1 MISIL
6 LVLALVISAVFPWRQ
21 PGVMAESGREASG
34 QIFAFDDAKFYDALK
49 KGLSSFL
56 NNNGAILAY
65 DDEKTTLTLDME
77 KVRVVQIKGVD
88 MTNGNSP
95 DILKTLLQGAGRLSN
110 FGLEDCKLGGFD
122 LSVLDNKA
130 NLEYLYLLETGIQ
143 KMPDLTLRNLTYLN
157 LSENDFSAQ
166 GACANITK
174 EKLPSLTSLYLDNC
188 RLSDIDFI
196 KNAGKLKTLSLGDNK
211 LTDDAISLLL
221 DMSGDNLS
229 DLTRLNVGKTVHD
242 MDGSHMINVS
252 SSNRFTD
259 LANLALL
266 SRRFQK
272 LTSVD
277 LTYLNITSL
286 RDFVGVRDGV
296 TFKLQKNK
304 ILDFAGLEGN
314 GQFELTDQMY
324 TISGNFAAGY
334 EIEIPELIQ
343 RIREEQDVL
352 HGELRYTNCGISD
365 DGTKLV
371 IEPDVSVASL
381 KVTTGKLRESTITLK
396 LKRIPHFTVPQN
408 LTAEVGDRL
417 ADVSLPQGFT
427 WMAPDLTLKTA
438 GIHTYKAV
446 YTPSNLEWYV
456 VVDNID
462 IPVNVKSDVP
472 EPAPTGEPTPVP
484 VTPAPTPEAPIPPQ
498 IPTSTPEAPTPVPV
512 VPTST
517 PEVPTPAPQ
526 IPTSTPEV
534 PTPTPVVPTSA
545 PEVPTPTPEA
555 PIPSQPPSTPDVPVP
570 TPYGTKTPMP
580 VQPGPSTP
588 TPKPDESD
596 QDGNQIEKRK
606 DLSLLL
612 AAGKQKG
619 SRDVRLTWRKWNGCS
634 GYEVYCSYCD
644 GKQNYKKL
652 KTVSNKG
659 KRVADHKNLKKN
671 RAYKYYVVTYEIKDG
686 RKHYLAKSPII
697 HVAMDQEPRT
707 NVKSIKLNKK
717 KVTLKKNQTFLIR
730 ATDKKENKK
739 KKLLS
744 HEETFRYYTD
754 DKKVVG
760 LSKKGKIRAKQK
772 GTCTVFVIAN
782 NGVASKVK
790 VTVK

>member
-1 MISIL
+1 MKSKRKMISIV

-21 PGVMAESGREASG
+21 TGVMAESGREASG

-95 DILKTLLQGAGRLSN
+95 DILKTLLQGAERLSN

-462 IPVNVKSDVP
+462 IPVNVKSDMP
-472 EPAPTGEPTPVP
+472 EPTPLV
-484 VTPAPTPEAPIPPQ
+484 
-498 IPTSTPEAPTPVPV
+498 PTSTPEVPTPPSLAPTTAPEVPTPTPV

-517 PEVPTPAPQ
+517 PEVPTPTPETP
-526 IPTSTPEV
+526 IPTPL
-534 PTPTPVVPTSA
+534 
-545 PEVPTPTPEA
+545 
-555 PIPSQPPSTPDVPVP
+555 PSTPNVPIP
-570 TPYGTKTPMP
+570 TPYVPKPP
-580 VQPGPSTP
+580 TP

-730 ATDKKENKK
+730 ATAKKENKK

-782 NGVASKVK
+782 NGVVSKVK

>member
-1 MISIL
+1 MKPKRKMISIV
-6 LVLALVISAVFPWRQ
+6 LVLALVISLVFPWRQ
-21 PGVMAESGREASG
+21 TGVMAESGREASG
-34 QIFAFDDAKFYDALK
+34 QIFTFDDAKFYDALK
-49 KGLSSFL
+49 KGLPSFS

-65 DDEKTTLTLDME
+65 DDENTTLTLDME
-77 KVRVVQIKGVD
+77 RVRVVQIKGVD

-110 FGLEDCKLGGFD
+110 FGLQNCKLGGFD

-130 NLEYLYLLETGIQ
+130 DLEYLYLLKTGIQ
-143 KMPDLTLRNLTYLN
+143 QMPDLTLRNLTYLN

-196 KNAGKLKTLSLGDNK
+196 NNVGKLTTLSLGDNK
-211 LTDDAISLLL
+211 LTDDAISSLL
-221 DMSGDNLS
+221 DMSGDDLS

-242 MDGSHMINVS
+242 MGGSHMINVS

-266 SRRFQK
+266 SQRFPK

-334 EIEIPELIQ
+334 EIKIPELIQ

-371 IEPDVSVASL
+371 IEPDVSAASL

-396 LKRIPHFTVPQN
+396 LKWIPHYTVPQN

-427 WMAPDLTLKTA
+427 WKAPDLTLKTA
-438 GIHTYKAV
+438 GIQTYKAV

-462 IPVNVKSDVP
+462 ISVNVKSDMP
-472 EPAPTGEPTPVP
+472 EPTPTLEPTPVP
-484 VTPAPTPEAPIPPQ
+484 ATPAPTPVP
-498 IPTSTPEAPTPVPV
+498 PTSTPEVPIPTPLVPTSTPEVPTPPSLAPTTAPEVPTPTPV

-517 PEVPTPAPQ
+517 PEVPTPTPETP
-526 IPTSTPEV
+526 IPTPL
-534 PTPTPVVPTSA
+534 
-545 PEVPTPTPEA
+545 
-555 PIPSQPPSTPDVPVP
+555 PSTPNVPIP
-570 TPYGTKTPMP
+570 TPYVPKPP
-580 VQPGPSTP
+580 TP

-612 AAGKQKG
+612 ATGKQKG
-619 SRDVRLTWRKWNGCS
+619 SRGVRLTWRKWNGCS

-717 KVTLKKNQTFLIR
+717 KVTLKKNQTFLIK
-730 ATDKKENKK
+730 AAAKKENKK
-739 KKLLS
+739 KKLLA

>member
-1 MISIL
+1 MKSKRKMISIV

-21 PGVMAESGREASG
+21 TGVMAESGREASG

-95 DILKTLLQGAGRLSN
+95 DILKTLLQGAERLSN

-462 IPVNVKSDVP
+462 IPVNVKSDMP
-472 EPAPTGEPTPVP
+472 EPTPTLEPTPVP
-484 VTPAPTPEAPIPPQ
+484 ATPAPTP
-498 IPTSTPEAPTPVPV
+498 VL
-512 VPTST
+512 PTST
-517 PEVPTPAPQ
+517 PEVPIPTPLV
-526 IPTSTPEV
+526 PTSTPEV
-534 PTPTPVVPTSA
+534 PTPTPETPI
-545 PEVPTPTPEA
+545 PTPL
-555 PIPSQPPSTPDVPVP
+555 PSTPNVPIP
-570 TPYGTKTPMP
+570 TPYVPKPP
-580 VQPGPSTP
+580 TP

-730 ATDKKENKK
+730 ATAKKENKK